1 VVASVRRILA
11 SFLGVRERGV
21 VKKLLAIMAA
31 AEAAVGIGL
40 IVLPSRVASL
50 LLGAA
55 LDTAVATTVARVAG
69 VALLALGVACWRAR
83 DDTQSRAAAG
93 IVSAMVIYNAGVGA
107 LLVYAALG
115 LGLSS
120 FALWPTA
127 ILHAGLAA
135 WCAGSLAKAKPS

>member
-1 VVASVRRILA
+1 MKR
-11 SFLGVRERGV
+11 
-21 VKKLLAIMAA
+21 LLVIMAA

-55 LDTAVATTVARVAG
+55 LDTAVASTVARVAG

-83 DDTQSRAAAG
+83 DDTQSRAATG
-93 IVSAMVIYNAGVGA
+93 IVSAMLIYNAGVGA

-120 FALWPTA
+120 FAPWPTA

-135 WCAGSLAKAKPS
+135 WCMGSLAKGTPG

>member
-1 VVASVRRILA
+1 VAASVRRILP
-11 SFLGVRERGV
+11 SFLGVRDCGA
-21 VKKLLAIMAA
+21 VKKLLVVMAA
-31 AEAAVGIGL
+31 AEAAVGLGL

-50 LLGAA
+50 LLGAS
-55 LDTAVATTVARVAG
+55 LDTAAASTVARVAG
-69 VALLALGVACWRAR
+69 VALLALGVACWLAR
-83 DDTQSRAAAG
+83 DDTQSRAATG
-93 IVSAMVIYNAGVGA
+93 IISAMLIYNAGVGA

-135 WCAGSLAKAKPS
+135 WCAGSLAKGKPS

>member
-1 VVASVRRILA
+1 MKR
-11 SFLGVRERGV
+11 
-21 VKKLLAIMAA
+21 LLVIMAA
-31 AEAAVGIGL
+31 AEAAVGLGL

-55 LDTAVATTVARVAG
+55 LETAVASTVARVAG

-83 DDTQSRAAAG
+83 DDTQSRAATG

-120 FALWPTA
+120 FLLWPTA

-135 WCAGSLAKAKPS
+135 WCVGFLATSRSS